1 MFNIEELY
9 EEIKDQEL
17 GIIKKESNSTKLK
30 QFILSKFDFRPNAI
44 IELLKLKNPIYQP
57 TSIYGHFSNPNYN
70 WEQIISL

>member
-1 MFNIEELY
+1 MAYLFGEEQPTMLNVST
-9 EEIKDQEL
+9 D
-17 GIIKKESNSTKLK
+17 KESNSTKLK